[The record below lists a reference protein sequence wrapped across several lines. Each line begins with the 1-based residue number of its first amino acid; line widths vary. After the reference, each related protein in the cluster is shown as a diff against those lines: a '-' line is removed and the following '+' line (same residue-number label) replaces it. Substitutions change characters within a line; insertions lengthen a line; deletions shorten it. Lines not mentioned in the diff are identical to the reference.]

1 MPMKISDVWMYGAA
15 KDISKYFV
23 TTIEIA
29 VPALWNSFPLRIT
42 FFCELTG
49 LEMKEWKVTEVE
61 ESETDWNWCSN
72 EIEVESETRVDF
84 MGAFSALLEPWS
96 PVLHLPNAVIATH
109 RCRVFQQ
116 QSRMRTAL
124 MHQSCD
130 QHVSRPW
137 CIWWRESFPGAC
149 SETEFASIAGL
160 GAVSWLATRSRFASW
175 SSMRS
180 GKRRSAILKP

>member
-1 MPMKISDVWMYGAA
+1 MKISDVLMCGAA

-42 FFCELTG
+42 SFCELPG

-84 MGAFSALLEPWS
+84 MGAFSALLEPRLN
-96 PVLHLPNAVIATH
+96 PDLLFFIYPT
-109 RCRVFQQ
+109 
-116 QSRMRTAL
+116 
-124 MHQSCD
+124 
-130 QHVSRPW
+130 P
-137 CIWWRESFPGAC
+137 
-149 SETEFASIAGL
+149 
-160 GAVSWLATRSRFASW
+160 
-175 SSMRS
+175 
-180 GKRRSAILKP
+180 